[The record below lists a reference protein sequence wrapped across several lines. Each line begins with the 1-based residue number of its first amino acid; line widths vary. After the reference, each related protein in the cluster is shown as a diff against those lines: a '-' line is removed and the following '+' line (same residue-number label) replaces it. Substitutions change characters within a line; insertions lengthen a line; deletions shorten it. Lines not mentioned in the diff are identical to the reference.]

1 MNIEGLDYN
10 TARKKLLMP
19 EYGREIQMLVDFCKT
34 IENREIRQ
42 QCAEEIVNIMKMM
55 SQTTGNSATL
65 VSKLWDHLAILSN
78 FELEIDY
85 PFEVATRDEYNKK
98 PEPLKYPMQNIK
110 KRHYGHLIEGLFDKL
125 KSMPAGE
132 ERDELVR
139 LTANQMQRSL
149 FVWNRGAAGAEKIV
163 DDLARYTNGVIQV
176 DVNQLDL
183 QEFDGSNVN
192 TSKGKKKKK

>member
-10 TARKKLLMP
+10 TARKNLLMP